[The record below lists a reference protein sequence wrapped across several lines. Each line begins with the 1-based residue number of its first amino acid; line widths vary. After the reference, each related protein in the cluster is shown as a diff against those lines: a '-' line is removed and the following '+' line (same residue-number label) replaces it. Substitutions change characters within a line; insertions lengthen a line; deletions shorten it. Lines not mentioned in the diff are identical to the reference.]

1 MTPAR
6 TFACYALAI
15 AIAALSVLG
24 AQVWSGVASG
34 DLSHAFRRE
43 PVDLAAYWLGALPAC
58 YLAAGALGY
67 LGPVRTWRWIF
78 TMIAVQAAYTLVVA
92 GSGLSLLPF
101 ALGMMVVLSLPGLLS
116 GWLGGMIRRRHDAR
130 VAC

>member
-24 AQVWSGVASG
+24 AQLWSGMASG
-34 DLSHAFRRE
+34 DFGHALRRE
-43 PVDLAAYWLGALPAC
+43 PVDLGAYWLGALPAC
-58 YLAAGALGY
+58 YLAAGVLGY

-78 TMIAVQAAYTLVVA
+78 TMIAVHAVYTLLVA

-116 GWLGGMIRRRHDAR
+116 GWLGGMIRRRHDGR

>member
-6 TFACYALAI
+6 TFACYAVAI
-15 AIAALSVLG
+15 VVAALSALG
-24 AQVWSGVASG
+24 AQLWSGIASG
-34 DLSHAFRRE
+34 DLGSALGRE
-43 PVDLAAYWLGALPAC
+43 PVDLAAYWLGALPVC

-67 LGPVRTWRWIF
+67 LAPVRTWRWIF
-78 TMIAVQAAYTLVVA
+78 TMVAVQAGYTLLVA

-116 GWLGGMIRRRHDAR
+116 GWIGGTIRRRRDAR
-130 VAC
+130 MAC